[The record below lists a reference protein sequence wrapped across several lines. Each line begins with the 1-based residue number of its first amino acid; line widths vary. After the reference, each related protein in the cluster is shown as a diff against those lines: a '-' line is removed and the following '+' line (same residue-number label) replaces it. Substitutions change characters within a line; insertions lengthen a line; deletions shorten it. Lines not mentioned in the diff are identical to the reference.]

1 MYLRGLPEFMRS
13 FPRFASV
20 LLMMVFTASAHAAAA
35 ASDPVLSA
43 NRIAIQPASASLAGG
58 KAHLTTTGIQR
69 TGGKYAGNYQ
79 LKVVPYFFKSESGT
93 LSMVVPNELLRKLMG
108 GKAVSF
114 AGKAVT
120 SGSGTTRAVK
130 VKATPAA
137 ADAASG
143 SMTISIPT
151 ENGELVFS
159 TEYTLD
165 GG

>member
-1 MYLRGLPEFMRS
+1 
-13 FPRFASV
+13 
-20 LLMMVFTASAHAAAA
+20 MVFAVSMNVALA

-43 NRIAIQPASASLAGG
+43 DRIAIQPASASLAGG
-58 KAHLTTTGIQR
+58 KAHLTTTGLQR

-93 LSMVVPNELLRKLMG
+93 LSVVVPDELLRKLVD

-120 SGSGTTRAVK
+120 SGSKTTRAVR

-137 ADAASG
+137 ADAAKG

-151 ENGELVFS
+151 ENGELVFA
-159 TEYTLD
+159 TEYTL
-165 GG
+165 GGG